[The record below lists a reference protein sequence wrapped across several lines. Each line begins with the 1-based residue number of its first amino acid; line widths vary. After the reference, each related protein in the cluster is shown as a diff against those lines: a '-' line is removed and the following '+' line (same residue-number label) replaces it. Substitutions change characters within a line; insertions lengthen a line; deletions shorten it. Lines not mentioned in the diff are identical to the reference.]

1 MKMVTIRHESHKDW
15 AAREALLD
23 RVFGEARFLKTCEHL
38 RAGRLPSPGLAF
50 AAFADGTLVGTV
62 RLWDIM
68 AGSAGKA
75 LLLGPLAVEPEMQGR
90 GVGAQLVRHSIHEAT
105 LSGHDAI
112 LLVGDAPYYR
122 RFGFSASKVKRLRL
136 PGPVDRAR
144 FQGLELEKGALLGA
158 SGLVVPCGRLVVAER
173 AGSSGSTRASTLIP
187 HHFSG
192 GD

>member
-1 MKMVTIRHESHKDW
+1 MVTIRHESHNDW

-23 RVFGEARFLKTCEHL
+23 RVFGESRFLKTCEQL
-38 RAGRLPSPGLAF
+38 RTGRLPSPGQAF

-62 RLWDIM
+62 RLWDII

-75 LLLGPLAVEPEMQGR
+75 LLLGPLAVEPAMQGR

-158 SGLVVPCGRLVVAER
+158 SGLVVPSGRLVVAEEER
-173 AGSSGSTRASTLIP
+173 GGASL
-187 HHFSG
+187 G
-192 GD
+192 Y